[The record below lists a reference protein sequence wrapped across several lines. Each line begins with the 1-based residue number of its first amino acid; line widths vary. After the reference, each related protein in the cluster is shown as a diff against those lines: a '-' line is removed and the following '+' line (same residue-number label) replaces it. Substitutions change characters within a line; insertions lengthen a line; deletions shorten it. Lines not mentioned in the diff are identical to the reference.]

1 MIKRD
6 KNLISVKEAADIMGY
21 SRIHVVR
28 LIKAG
33 KIKAKKVG
41 RSYIIDRNSLGGIYK
56 KITSKEE
63 KDIEKAVKK
72 VIKEYKP
79 ALERLGKE

>member
-1 MIKRD
+1 MEEK
-6 KNLISVKEAADIMGY
+6 KLISTTEAAKIMGI
-21 SRIHVVR
+21 SRIAVFKQ
-28 LIKAG
+28 IKAG

-41 RSYIIDRNSLGGIYK
+41 HSYIIDRNSLGGIYK

-72 VIKEYKP
+72 VIKEYKH
-79 ALERLGKE
+79 ALEKLGKE

>member
-1 MIKRD
+1 MIKRG

-33 KIKAKKVG
+33 KIKAKK
-41 RSYIIDRNSLGGIYK
+41 
-56 KITSKEE
+56 
-63 KDIEKAVKK
+63 
-72 VIKEYKP
+72 
-79 ALERLGKE
+79 